1 MRNIAMAAVVFC
13 VVTLSTARAE
23 PPTASKFC
31 TSLDEVS
38 ARSSTECVR
47 WYFACRLAYPSG
59 VAKPP
64 YDHLSYETRYR
75 LAIDATLRITET
87 ACDHFSYVE
96 AWAAIQ
102 SKTFSKQG
110 PANGP

>member
-1 MRNIAMAAVVFC
+1 MRNIAMAAVVSFFA
-13 VVTLSTARAE
+13 VSMARAE
-23 PPTASKFC
+23 PPSASKFC
-31 TSLDEVS
+31 VSLDEVS
-38 ARSSTECVR
+38 ARSSAECVR
-47 WYFACRLAYPSG
+47 WYFACRLSYPSG

-110 PANGP
+110 PAGGP